1 MWLFCWYQYLRCLS
15 RLIPTLC
22 VCVCKGLNIWFIE
35 LFTTLLSP
43 RCLAHSKHYQSAP
56 LDYNCVTGTR
66 VHPTL
71 TPLPPPTPHTHP
83 WHSSPFLCSF
93 VCANNS
99 RTTLHV
105 KWTFDL
111 TCPKPNFVLIQ
122 QNHSTWN
129 WKEFPEWVAALPVVV
144 GNAIQCWYTA

>member
-1 MWLFCWYQYLRCLS
+1 MWHFCWYQYRCSLVQTY
-15 RLIPTLC
+15 PYFVC
-22 VCVCKGLNIWFIE
+22 VCVWRSQYLIHWAFYDAVIAAMSGALEALSVRPFGLQLCNGH
-35 LFTTLLSP
+35 T
-43 RCLAHSKHYQSAP
+43 RAP
-56 LDYNCVTGTR
+56 DANPPLH
-66 VHPTL
+66 HPH
-71 TPLPPPTPHTHP
+71 HTHP

-122 QNHSTWN
+122 QNHSMWN

-144 GNAIQCWYTA
+144 GNAIQCWYTG